1 MCVVM
6 QYQLFCKLSKLFS
19 LIKLDVTIAFAFK
32 IYRRIWMRK
41 KQPLNFSIGP
51 SSYRIDSYRINN
63 PVEKLALGEV
73 YIIGVSSIAVKGI
86 LNFFDI

>member
-1 MCVVM
+1 M
-6 QYQLFCKLSKLFS
+6 S
-19 LIKLDVTIAFAFK
+19 LLPLPLKSIVG
-32 IYRRIWMRK
+32 YEWEK

-73 YIIGVSSIAVKGI
+73 YIIGVSSIVVKGI